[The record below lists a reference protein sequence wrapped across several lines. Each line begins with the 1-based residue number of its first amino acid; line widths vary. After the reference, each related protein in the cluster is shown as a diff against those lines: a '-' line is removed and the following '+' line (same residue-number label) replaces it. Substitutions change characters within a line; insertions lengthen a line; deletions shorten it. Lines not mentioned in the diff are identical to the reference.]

1 MSRMYL
7 AIVNRGKAEVVIK
20 HARSMGIEEGT
31 VLLGEGTIR
40 SKVLEPLGLNQT
52 QKEIVMLPVT
62 KEQDQLIHQEISEK
76 LKFAQRNKGIAFSIP
91 FKRWTK
97 ESTSFSL
104 ENEDFSSSLIMAI
117 VEKGKSREIIKAARK
132 AKARGGTIIHGRG
145 AGVPQDYYFPIQVE
159 PQKDTVLIVVQEDKK
174 DEVKKSIE
182 ETINNETDG
191 VVFTLPVAATSG
203 IFEDRMDDKLSK
215 IKGGRE

>member
-7 AIVNRGKAEVVIK
+7 TIVNRGKAEVVIK

-31 VLLGEGTIR
+31 VLLGEGTVR

-62 KEQDQLIHQEISEK
+62 KEQDLFINKEISEK
-76 LKFAQRNKGIAFSIP
+76 LEFDQRNKGIAFSIP

-104 ENEDFSSSLIMAI
+104 EEENFSSSLIMAI

-191 VVFTLPVAATSG
+191 VVFTLPVAATRG

>member
-1 MSRMYL
+1 MSRIYI

-20 HARSMGIEEGT
+20 YARSMGIEEGT
-31 VLLGEGTIR
+31 VLLGEGTVR

-62 KEQDQLIHQEISEK
+62 KEQDQRIHQEISEK
-76 LKFAQRNKGIAFSIP
+76 LKFNQRNQGIAFSIP

-104 ENEDFSSSLIMAI
+104 EAKDFSSSLIMTI

-145 AGVPQDYYFPIQVE
+145 AGVPQDYYFPIEVE
-159 PQKDTVLIVVQEDKK
+159 PQKDTILTVVQKDKK
-174 DEVKKSIE
+174 EEVKKSIE
-182 ETINNETDG
+182 ETIKNETDG
-191 VVFTLPVAATSG
+191 VVFTLPIITTSG
-203 IFEDRMDDKLSK
+203 IFEDRLDEKLSK
-215 IKGGRE
+215 IKGGHK